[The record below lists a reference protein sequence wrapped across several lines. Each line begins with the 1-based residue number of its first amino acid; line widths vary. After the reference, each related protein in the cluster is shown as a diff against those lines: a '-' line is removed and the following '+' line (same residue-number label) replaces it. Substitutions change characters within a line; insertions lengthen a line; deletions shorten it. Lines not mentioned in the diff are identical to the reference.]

1 MSSKSPFLESV
12 RRKFRVLHY
21 SIRTEKSYLY
31 WIKYYIRFHAM
42 RHPNELGARDIES
55 FLSFLANER
64 QVSASTQNVALAALL
79 FLYTKVL
86 EIDLPYLED
95 VTRASRPTRLPTV
108 FTPKEAMRVISSLP
122 TGYVLPAQLMYG
134 AGLRVME
141 CVRLRVKDIQFDYAQ
156 IIVRSGKGNKDRVSL
171 LPEGVTTAIR
181 HQIELVRTIHERD
194 LGAGYG
200 EVYLPFALERKY
212 PGANKELAWQYVFP
226 AKQRSIDPRSGRQR
240 RHHLGAQSLQ
250 RAVKKAIVASGINRQ
265 ASCHTF
271 RHAFATHLLEN
282 GYDIRTVQELMG
294 HKDIRTTQIYTHVMN
309 KGANAVKS
317 PLDKAR

>member
-1 MSSKSPFLESV
+1 MPSKSPFLESV

-31 WIKYYIRFHAM
+31 WIKYYIRFHGM
-42 RHPNELGARDIES
+42 RHPKDLRARDIES
-55 FLSFLANER
+55 FLSFLAVER

-86 EIDLPYLED
+86 EIDLPYLEG
-95 VTRASRPTRLPTV
+95 VTRATRPARLPTV
-108 FTPKEAMRVISSLP
+108 FTPQEAMRVISSLP
-122 TGYVLPAQLMYG
+122 FDHVLPAELMYG

-141 CVRLRVKDIQFDYAQ
+141 CVRLRVKDVHFKYAQ
-156 IIVRSGKGNKDRVSL
+156 IIVRSGKGNKDRVTL
-171 LPEGVTTAIR
+171 LPEKVMAPLKR
-181 HQIELVRTIHERD
+181 QIEIVQSIHDRD
-194 LGAGYG
+194 LAAGYG

-212 PGANKELAWQYVFP
+212 PTASMELAWQYVFP
-226 AKQRSIDPRSGRQR
+226 AGKRSVDPRSNKER
-240 RHHLGAQSLQ
+240 RHHIGAQALQ
-250 RAVKKAIVASGINRQ
+250 RAVKTAIVDSGINRQ

-317 PLDKAR
+317 PLDK